1 MASSSSWMPPQ
12 GRHTVNIGSSLN
24 RAIKN
29 RKLKGSPAPTT
40 KRSNLPERDFYSF
53 KFNFKASSTD
63 ATKAGSIETT
73 KGPENTLVRAEY
85 PSTQKKAGEVHKF
98 NGVEQTARDVDCILI
113 YDEDTGQYT
122 LEKLDS
128 YIQLKFDRKVMVS
141 PQPASPAPI
150 ATGKGKAKQEESDM
164 ASAVEED
171 PPRQTDVKRQ
181 TDATNL
187 DEIMRQAV
195 AMRREEEEEEGG
207 EVEPPRRTP
216 PRVPSPLP
224 PPKAARAVKPI
235 PRARAELPPKPAQP
249 PPVAT
254 APPPPPPPKVKAAPT
269 KPKKVKNPPPTSYP
283 DEEVIEFGKPAKRSR
298 PSPPRQVA
306 PPPRISS
313 PVSLSFP
320 GGSTPA
326 FAPPPAPPV
335 AKPAVAR
342 NIPPAPAPQPEM
354 PPSPPIMQLDS
365 DDDDEEDWEQVP
377 TVTPVIAQPDYE
389 AELEEAIFGD
399 GFSDADGGEDI
410 DVNAFEQ
417 EMNEQM
423 DPDSEDDFLAAMIS
437 PEPERPATGQPI
449 SLNRLASG
457 TGAADSDED
466 DFSSSDESDED

>member
-1 MASSSSWMPPQ
+1 
-12 GRHTVNIGSSLN
+12 
-24 RAIKN
+24 
-29 RKLKGSPAPTT
+29 
-40 KRSNLPERDFYSF
+40 
-53 KFNFKASSTD
+53 
-63 ATKAGSIETT
+63 
-73 KGPENTLVRAEY
+73 
-85 PSTQKKAGEVHKF
+85 
-98 NGVEQTARDVDCILI
+98 
-113 YDEDTGQYT
+113 
-122 LEKLDS
+122 
-128 YIQLKFDRKVMVS
+128 
-141 PQPASPAPI
+141 
-150 ATGKGKAKQEESDM
+150 M

-171 PPRQTDVKRQ
+171 TPRQTDVKRQ

-195 AMRREEEEEEGG
+195 AMRREEEEEEEGE

-216 PRVPSPLP
+216 PRVPSPHP

-235 PRARAELPPKPAQP
+235 PRARAELPPKPQP
-249 PPVAT
+249 PPVAS
-254 APPPPPPPKVKAAPT
+254 APPPAPPPKAKAALA
-269 KPKKVKNPPPTSYP
+269 KPKKARIPPPTSYP
-283 DEEVIEFGKPAKRSR
+283 DEEVIEFGKPAKRAR

-306 PPPRISS
+306 PPPRVPS

-335 AKPAVAR
+335 AKSAAQR
-342 NIPPAPAPQPEM
+342 NIPPAPVPQLEM

-365 DDDDEEDWEQVP
+365 DDDEEDWEQVP
-377 TVTPVIAQPDYE
+377 TVTPVVAQPDYE

-410 DVNAFEQ
+410 DANAFEQ
-417 EMNEQM
+417 MMNEQM
-423 DPDSEDDFLAAMIS
+423 DPDSEDDFLEAIIS
-437 PEPERPATGQPI
+437 PEPERPPAGQPI